1 MKKSLLFILSSF
13 LIISCNKDFDEINTN
28 NNAPSN
34 VEPAYLL
41 RQVSYNFT
49 EEMSYEGFVAGNLLG
64 QYFTQVDFNLFDR
77 HDLSSPQVGGN
88 PWPVIYRNLRDNQ
101 IMLDR
106 ARSEELYRVYEG
118 PGLIMKAYMLATLT
132 DIYGDVP
139 YFDALGGLQGQ
150 IAPAYNSQEAI
161 YMDAG
166 GVFDLLEEGINSI
179 DQYTGLQALEGDV
192 FYNGNLAA
200 WRSLAQSLRI
210 KYLMRVSNKVDV
222 SQELQSI
229 YDNGDYINSNSG
241 NAVFQFSDGQPNN
254 FRMANLRDGDFNLFV
269 MSETMQEVL
278 ERFDDP
284 RKEVFFR
291 PIGSDSTQSAFVG
304 LLNGQDASAISISV
318 ANYSRA
324 GTAFRENTG
333 VLQANLMTAWE
344 TYFFLA
350 EAAQVG
356 MIAAPDQQ
364 LYEDGVQM
372 AFDYWNTA
380 LPADYLSSGNAAYGQ
395 NGADPVEQIITQ
407 KWLANTINGYE
418 GWIEYRRTGFPEFK
432 TLAASLNANLIP
444 VKMPYPA
451 DEVAL
456 NNQNFVNATG
466 GDNNIN
472 SPVWW
477 DAE

>member
-1 MKKSLLFILSSF
+1 
-13 LIISCNKDFDEINTN
+13 
-28 NNAPSN
+28 
-34 VEPAYLL
+34 
-41 RQVSYNFT
+41 
-49 EEMSYEGFVAGNLLG
+49 
-64 QYFTQVDFNLFDR
+64 
-77 HDLSSPQVGGN
+77 
-88 PWPVIYRNLRDNQ
+88 
-101 IMLDR
+101 
-106 ARSEELYRVYEG
+106 
-118 PGLIMKAYMLATLT
+118 
-132 DIYGDVP
+132 
-139 YFDALGGLQGQ
+139 
-150 IAPAYNSQEAI
+150 
-161 YMDAG
+161 
-166 GVFDLLEEGINSI
+166 DLLEEGINSI
-179 DQYTGLQALEGDV
+179 DGYSGLQTLDGDV
-192 FYNGNLAA
+192 LYNGNLNA

-210 KYLMRVSNKVDV
+210 KYLMRISSQVDV
-222 SQELQSI
+222 SSDLQAI
-229 YDNGDYINSNSG
+229 YDSGDYITSNAG

-254 FRMANLRDGDFNLFV
+254 FRMANLREGDFNLFV

-278 ERFDDP
+278 ERYDDP

-291 PIGSDSTQSAFVG
+291 PIGADSTQTEYVG
-304 LLNGQDASAISISV
+304 LLNGPDASSTSISV
-318 ANYSRA
+318 SDYSRA

-344 TYFFLA
+344 TNFFLA
-350 EAAQVG
+350 EAAQIG
-356 MIAAPDQQ
+356 MIAAPAQQ
-364 LYEDGVQM
+364 LYEDGVSM

-395 NGADPVEQIITQ
+395 NGADPIEQIVTQ

-432 TLAASLNANLIP
+432 TVSASLNGDLIP

-472 SPVWW
+472 APVWW